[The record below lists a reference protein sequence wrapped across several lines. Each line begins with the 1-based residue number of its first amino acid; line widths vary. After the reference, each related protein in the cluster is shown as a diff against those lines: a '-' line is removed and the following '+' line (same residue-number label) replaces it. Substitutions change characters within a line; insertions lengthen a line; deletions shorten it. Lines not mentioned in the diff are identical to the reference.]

1 MSMFALPTVIETA
14 AVWGTRAAAI
24 GSEIFTVTA
33 LLWALNMLSIFT
45 EKTYNAGYAVGK
57 FYRAY
62 LHSHCKSAAIHT
74 LAFVVLLIQ
83 LAYEGA
89 LYVYQNRRLIQQ
101 RINEQF
107 VYVSP
112 SYAAV

>member
-14 AVWGTRAAAI
+14 AVWGTRAAAV

-57 FYRAY
+57 FYRAH
-62 LHSHCKSAAIHT
+62 LHTHCKSALIHT
-74 LAFVVLLIQ
+74 IAFTVLVLQ

-89 LYVYQNRRLIQQ
+89 LYLYANRREIQQ

-112 SYAAV
+112 VYA

>member
-1 MSMFALPTVIETA
+1 MSIFTLPTVIETA
-14 AVWGTRAAAI
+14 AVWGTRAAAV

-33 LLWALNMLSIFT
+33 LLWALNMLSIFV

-62 LHSHCKSAAIHT
+62 LHNHCKAALIHTVAAI
-74 LAFVVLLIQ
+74 VLVMQ

-89 LYVYQNRRLIQQ
+89 QYLYANRKQIQQ

-112 SYAAV
+112 SYATV